1 MASRGNPVSGSALED
16 SIVAALVAA
25 IDVMMQQDI
34 YRWRVN
40 HEMKGGQE
48 P

>member
-1 MASRGNPVSGSALED
+1 MVSRENLVSGSALED
-16 SIVAALVAA
+16 SIVTALVAA
-25 IDVMMQQDI
+25 IDVMTQQDI

>member
-1 MASRGNPVSGSALED
+1 MVSRENPVSGSALED
-16 SIVAALVAA
+16 SIVTALVAA
-25 IDVMMQQDI
+25 IDVMTQLEI

-40 HEMKGGQE
+40 HEMKDGQE